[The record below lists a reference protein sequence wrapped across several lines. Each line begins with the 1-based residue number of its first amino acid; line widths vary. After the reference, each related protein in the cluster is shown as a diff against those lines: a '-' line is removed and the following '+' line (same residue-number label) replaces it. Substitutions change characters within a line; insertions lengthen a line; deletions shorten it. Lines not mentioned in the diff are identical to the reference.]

1 MTCEPLVEGWPAAV
15 QYCPVCGS
23 ADRGFLYNG
32 LASMVFGAGS
42 LSNLLAKAGFR
53 SIRRRWRG
61 MSVFD
66 VYAPSQA
73 IAQGAI
79 GAAASHRGKPPL
91 GAIGAE
97 LREMLQPS
105 RREFLTLMA
114 WK

>member
-23 ADRGFLYNG
+23 ADRGFLYDG

-66 VYAPSQA
+66 VYTSSQA
-73 IAQGAI
+73 IAQRVTGAV
-79 GAAASHRGKPPL
+79 ASHQGTPPRRV
-91 GAIGAE
+91 IRAE
-97 LREMLQPS
+97 LCEMLQTS